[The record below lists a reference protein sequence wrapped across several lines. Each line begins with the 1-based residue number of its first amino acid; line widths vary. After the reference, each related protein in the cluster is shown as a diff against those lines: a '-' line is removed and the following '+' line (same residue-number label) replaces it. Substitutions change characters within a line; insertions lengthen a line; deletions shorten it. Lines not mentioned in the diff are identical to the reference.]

1 MNKQW
6 IISQTCIGSNLYTC
20 ARQSR
25 AGPRRSLIARRSFYP
40 SHDDGTQRARWV
52 GDDFAGVKQLTEV
65 GIVASRSPT
74 RRRLVAA
81 LHWRSATARA
91 FFLRPKSS
99 QARRKKFWTSSE
111 TKNRRTTGLFS
122 PTRRTTAMGP
132 GVRLC
137 CDGEKSRRISVATPV
152 GPGLKFT
159 QEQFNHK
166 YPLYQT

>member
-1 MNKQW
+1 MNIQW

-74 RRRLVAA
+74 RRRSSLKVGDRACDFPATEVVASSSQKV
-81 LHWRSATARA
+81 LNIFRNQ
-91 FFLRPKSS
+91 KSS
-99 QARRKKFWTSSE
+99 RDWPLFADSSHDG
-111 TKNRRTTGLFS
+111 NG
-122 PTRRTTAMGP
+122 TRRTTLL
-132 GVRLC
+132 RRRK
-137 CDGEKSRRISVATPV
+137 KSSYLSRNSSGTGALEHIQA
-152 GPGLKFT
+152 
-159 QEQFNHK
+159 
-166 YPLYQT
+166 